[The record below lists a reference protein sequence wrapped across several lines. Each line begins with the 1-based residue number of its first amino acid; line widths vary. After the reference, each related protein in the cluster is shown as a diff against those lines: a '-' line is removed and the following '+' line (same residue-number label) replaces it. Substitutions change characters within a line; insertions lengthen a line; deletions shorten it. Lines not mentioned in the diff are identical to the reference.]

1 MSGYASETHIL
12 DRGLTIYL
20 VAGSVH
26 SALENR
32 MTPEGL
38 PRLVAGVSGVTNE
51 EGRPRANG

>member
-1 MSGYASETHIL
+1 MFFPEKYRVGL
-12 DRGLTIYL
+12 DCRAVISDT
-20 VAGSVH
+20 GSVH